1 MLIAERRQK
10 TLEYIEKNGKA
21 TVSQLSGYIYAS
33 EPTVRRDLTAME
45 KEGVIKKV
53 YGGALPIAAADR
65 EIPMGIRQRDALKAK
80 DIMAQ
85 KACKYIN
92 DGDVVILDGSSS
104 AMAMVKYLTQFKEL
118 IVITSGAKTAVAL
131 AEAGIRTFCTGGMMI
146 TNSFSYVG
154 QQAQDFI
161 AGINAD
167 VLFFSCHGMSE
178 DGNATDL
185 SMEEVNL
192 RKIMMRHAKR
202 KILLCDK
209 SKYGKV
215 YFYNLCTKKDV
226 EDIITE

>member
-1 MLIAERRQK
+1 
-10 TLEYIEKNGKA
+10 
-21 TVSQLSGYIYAS
+21 
-33 EPTVRRDLTAME
+33 ME

>member
-10 TLEYIEKNGKA
+10 ILKYIEKNGKA
-21 TVSQLSGYIYAS
+21 TVPELAGYIYAS

-45 KEGVIKKV
+45 REGVIRKV
-53 YGGALPIAAADR
+53 YGGAMAKAAADR
-65 EIPMGIRQRDALKAK
+65 EIPMGVRLRDASQAK
-80 DIMAQ
+80 DMMAQ
-85 KACKYIN
+85 KACRYVH
-92 DGDVVILDGSSS
+92 DGDVVMLDGSSS
-104 AMAMVKYLTQFKEL
+104 AMAMVRYLARFKEL

-161 AGINAD
+161 SGINAD

-178 DGNATDL
+178 DGRATDL

-192 RKIMMRHAKR
+192 RRVMMRQAKR

-215 YFYNLCTKKDV
+215 YFYNLCTSDDV
-226 EDIITE
+226 DDIISE

>member
-10 TLEYIEKNGKA
+10 ILEYIEKNGKA
-21 TVSQLSGYIYAS
+21 AVSELAAHIYAS
-33 EPTVRRDLTAME
+33 EPTIRRDLTAME

-53 YGGALPIAAADR
+53 YGGAMAKAAADR
-65 EIPMGIRQRDALKAK
+65 EIPMEIRLKDASRAK

-85 KACKYIN
+85 RACRYVH
-92 DGDVVILDGSSS
+92 DGDVVMLDGSSS
-104 AMAMVKYLTQFKEL
+104 AMAMVKYLEKFKEL

-131 AEAGIRTFCTGGMMI
+131 AEAGIKTFCTGGMMI

-167 VLFFSCHGMSE
+167 VLFFSCHGMSS
-178 DGNATDL
+178 DNRATDL

-192 RKIMMRHAKR
+192 RKIMMRQSKR
-202 KILLCDK
+202 RILLCDK
-209 SKYGKV
+209 SKYGKI
-215 YFYNLCTKKDV
+215 YFYNLCTADDV
-226 EDIITE
+226 DDIISE